1 MLFNSLEYL
10 IFFPI
15 VVALYYAFTH
25 KWRWLL
31 LLAASYFFYM
41 SWKAEYVIL
50 IMVSTLVDYWAG
62 LQMGKAGTRKKKKP
76 YLIFSIIVNLGILA
90 GFKYFN
96 FFSENVNVLFG
107 DLNIFYRIPEL
118 KVLLPVGISFYT
130 FQTLSYSIDI
140 YRGITRPEKHLG
152 RFALYVSY
160 FPQLVAGPIERS
172 TNLLPQFHENKTFNP
187 QNLISGLKLM
197 LWGFF
202 KKIVIADRIGI
213 YVTSIYANPG
223 EHTGLPVILATVLF
237 AIQLYCDF
245 SAYTDIAR
253 GTARLMGIE
262 LMKNFNR
269 PLIAKSLTDF
279 WNRWHISLTTW
290 FRDYLYF
297 SLPDKAGNKVRVW
310 RLQLNIII
318 TFLLMGLWHGANWTF
333 IVFGLIHGVL
343 LVADELTKEPRK
355 AFFRRMGLTKA
366 PFILNS
372 LSILITFSIL
382 VFSAYFFR
390 ASSLQESFI
399 MIKNSFIFD
408 NFRQSL
414 VDILKDNEI
423 MFAILQIILL
433 LWAEWYHSR
442 NNLVKVIAAKP
453 VWLRWSIY
461 IGFIFYV
468 LIFGIIN
475 QQQQFIY
482 FQF

>member
-15 VVALYYAFTH
+15 VVALYYAINN

-50 IMVSTLVDYWAG
+50 IMASTIVDYYAG
-62 LQMGKAGTRKKKKP
+62 LQMGKAGSRRKKKP
-76 YLIFSIIVNLGILA
+76 YLILSIIVNLGILA

-96 FFSENVNVLFG
+96 FFSENMNVLFG

-130 FQTLSYSIDI
+130 FQTLSYSIDV

-172 TNLLPQFHENKTFNP
+172 YNLLPQLNEKKAFDP
-187 QNLISGLKLM
+187 QNLISGSKLM

-223 EHTGLPVILATVLF
+223 EHTGLPVILATILF
-237 AIQLYCDF
+237 AFQLYCDF

-253 GTARLMGIE
+253 GTARLMGID

-269 PLIAKSLTDF
+269 PLIARSLTDF
-279 WNRWHISLTTW
+279 WNRWHISLTSW

-297 SLPDKAGNKVRVW
+297 SLPSKAGNKVRVW

-333 IVFGLIHGVL
+333 IIFGLIHGIL
-343 LVADELTKEPRK
+343 LVMDDLTKESRK
-355 AFFRRMGLTKA
+355 AFFKTIGLTRV
-366 PFILNS
+366 PYLLNS
-372 LSILITFSIL
+372 LSILVTFTIL
-382 VFSAYFFR
+382 VFSIYFFR
-390 ASSLQESFI
+390 AASIQESLF

-414 VDILKDNEI
+414 LDILKDNEI
-423 MFAILQIILL
+423 MFAILQIGLL
-433 LWAEWYHSR
+433 FWAEWYHAKK
-442 NNLVKVIAAKP
+442 NLVKTIAAKP
-453 VWLRWSIY
+453 IWLRWSIY

-475 QQQQFIY
+475 RQQEFIY

>member
-15 VVALYYAFTH
+15 VVALYYAINH

-50 IMVSTLVDYWAG
+50 IMASTIVDYYAG
-62 LQMGKAGTRKKKKP
+62 LQMGKAGSRKKKKP
-76 YLIFSIIVNLGILA
+76 YLVLSIIVNLGILA

-96 FFSENVNVLFG
+96 FFSENMNVLLG
-107 DLNIFYRIPEL
+107 DLNIFQRIPEL

-130 FQTLSYSIDI
+130 FQTLSYSIDV

-172 TNLLPQFHENKTFNP
+172 YNLLPQLKEQKAFNP
-187 QNLISGLKLM
+187 QNLISGSKLM

-223 EHTGLPVILATVLF
+223 EHTGLPVILATTLF
-237 AIQLYCDF
+237 AFQLYCDF

-253 GTARLMGIE
+253 GTARLMGID

-269 PLIAKSLTDF
+269 PMISRSLTDF

-290 FRDYLYF
+290 FRDYQI
-297 SLPDKAGNKVRVW
+297 G
-310 RLQLNIII
+310 
-318 TFLLMGLWHGANWTF
+318 
-333 IVFGLIHGVL
+333 
-343 LVADELTKEPRK
+343 
-355 AFFRRMGLTKA
+355 
-366 PFILNS
+366 
-372 LSILITFSIL
+372 
-382 VFSAYFFR
+382 R
-390 ASSLQESFI
+390 AH
-399 MIKNSFIFD
+399 
-408 NFRQSL
+408 
-414 VDILKDNEI
+414 V
-423 MFAILQIILL
+423 
-433 LWAEWYHSR
+433 
-442 NNLVKVIAAKP
+442 
-453 VWLRWSIY
+453 
-461 IGFIFYV
+461 
-468 LIFGIIN
+468 
-475 QQQQFIY
+475 
-482 FQF
+482 